1 MIGTEMSSEVGA
13 PGRAGRTEWLGLAV
27 LALPTIIIALDVTV
41 LHLAAPVLARD
52 LDPSPTQLLW
62 IVDVYGFLIA
72 GLLLTMGTLGD
83 RTGRRR
89 LLLVGAA
96 VFGVVS
102 VGAAFAPTPELLIAA
117 RALLG
122 VAGAT
127 LMPSTLSLIRT
138 MFEDPRE
145 RTTAIAVWMGSL
157 GVGSAIGPLV
167 GGVLLERFWWGSV
180 FLMGVPVMVLLL
192 LVGPFLL
199 PEHTAVDPDPVDP
212 ASVVLSL
219 GAVVPVVWAVKETAA
234 DGPSPAAAVALV
246 VGVAAG
252 VVFVRRQRGLRTP
265 VLDVEMV
272 SEAAFARAVVTHL
285 GALFCFAGLQYLLL
299 QLLQNGYGLGVL
311 DAGLATLP
319 AVALGLVGSVVA
331 PWSVRRAQPATVVA
345 AGLVVGL
352 VGFAVIAA
360 TARGGEVA
368 PLMAGFALAAFS
380 VSVVTALCTDRMVG
394 SAPPERAGSASGV
407 SETAAEL
414 GIALGVALLGS
425 LATAVR
431 RADPSPAGYA
441 DGVVGAAV
449 ASMVVVAALLVVA
462 LLGKGPGRLSRPSS
476 AAGSPGSARRRA
488 WPGR

>member
-1 MIGTEMSSEVGA
+1 MSTEVEL
-13 PGRAGRTEWLGLAV
+13 PRRAGRTEWLGLAV
-27 LALPTIIIALDVTV
+27 LALPTVLIALDFTV

-89 LLLVGAA
+89 LLLVGAG

-102 VGAAFAPTPELLIAA
+102 VAAAFAPTPELLIAA

-138 MFEDPRE
+138 MFEDPGE

-157 GVGSAIGPLV
+157 GVGAAIGPLV

-180 FLMGVPVMVLLL
+180 FLMAVPVMVLLL

-199 PEHTAVDPDPVDP
+199 PEHKAVDPDPIDP

-219 GAVVPVVWAVKETAA
+219 GAVLPVVWAVKETADSGA
-234 DGPSPAAAVALV
+234 SLAAGAALV
-246 VGVAAG
+246 LGVPLG
-252 VVFVRRQRGLRTP
+252 VVLVRRQRTLRTP
-265 VLDVEMV
+265 VLDVAMLVEPT
-272 SEAAFARAVVTHL
+272 FARAVTTHL
-285 GALFCFAGLQYLLL
+285 GALFCFAGMQYLLL

-311 DAGLATLP
+311 AAGLATLP
-319 AVALGLVGSVVA
+319 AVGLGLVGSVVA
-331 PWSVRRAQPATVVA
+331 PWSVRHVRPVTATA
-345 AGLVVGL
+345 GGLVVGL
-352 VGFAVIAA
+352 VGFLVVAA
-360 TARGGEVA
+360 TARGGDVV
-368 PLMAGFALAAFS
+368 PVIAGFALASFATS
-380 VSVVTALCTDRMVG
+380 LVTALCTDRMVG
-394 SAPPERAGSASGV
+394 AAPPARAGSASGI

-425 LATAVR
+425 LATALQ
-431 RADPSPAGYA
+431 RADATGEGYA
-441 DGVVGAAV
+441 TGVVGAAV
-449 ASMVVVAALLVVA
+449 ASCVVVA
-462 LLGKGPGRLSRPSS
+462 LLLLLALGGRGRAGGRRTTGRL
-476 AAGSPGSARRRA
+476 ARRA
-488 WPGR
+488 WPAR

>member
-1 MIGTEMSSEVGA
+1 MSNEA
-13 PGRAGRTEWLGLAV
+13 ETHRRAGRTEWLGLAV
-27 LALPTIIIALDVTV
+27 LALPTMIIALDVTV

-72 GLLLTMGTLGD
+72 GFLLTMGTLGD

-96 VFGVVS
+96 VFGAVS
-102 VGAAFAPTPELLIAA
+102 VLAAFATSPQLLIAA

-167 GGVLLERFWWGSV
+167 GGVLLRQFWWGSV
-180 FLMGVPVMVLLL
+180 FLMGVPVMLLLL

-199 PEHTAVDPDPVDP
+199 PEHRATDPDPVDP

-219 GAVVPVVWAVKETAA
+219 GAVLPVVWAVKESAA
-234 DGPSPAAAVALV
+234 SGIGVAALLALV
-246 VGVAAG
+246 VGIGLG
-252 VVFVRRQRGLRTP
+252 VVLVRRQRTLRTP
-265 VLDVEMV
+265 VLDVEMLV
-272 SEAAFARAVVTHL
+272 EPAFARAVTTHL

-299 QLLQNGYGLGVL
+299 QLLQNGYGLDVL
-311 DAGLATLP
+311 TAGLATLP
-319 AVALGLVGSVVA
+319 AAGLGLVGSVVA
-331 PWSVRRAQPATVVA
+331 PWSVRRVAPATAVA
-345 AGLVVGL
+345 GGLVVGL
-352 VGFAVIAA
+352 VGFVLVAA
-360 TARGGEVA
+360 TARAGEVT
-368 PLMAGFALAAFS
+368 PLVVGFALTAFATS
-380 VSVVTALCTDRMVG
+380 LVTALCTDRMVG
-394 SAPPERAGSASGV
+394 AAPPERAGSASGV

-425 LATAVR
+425 LATAVQ
-431 RADPSPAGYA
+431 RADPSARGYA
-441 DGVVGAAV
+441 DGVAGAAW
-449 ASMVVVAALLVVA
+449 ASAVVVVVLLLVTA
-462 LLGKGPGRLSRPSS
+462 SAHGGRRTTGWR
-476 AAGSPGSARRRA
+476 AGRA
-488 WPGR
+488 WPAR

>member
-1 MIGTEMSSEVGA
+1 MSNDVET
-13 PGRAGRTEWLGLAV
+13 PRLAGRTEWLGLAV
-27 LALPTIIIALDVTV
+27 LALPTIIISLDFTV

-72 GLLLTMGTLGD
+72 GFLLTMGTLGD

-96 VFGVVS
+96 VFGAVS
-102 VGAAFAPTPELLIAA
+102 AAAAFAPTPELLIAA

-157 GVGSAIGPLV
+157 GVGGAIGPLV
-167 GGVLLERFWWGSV
+167 GGVLLESFWWGSV

-192 LVGPFLL
+192 VVGPFLL
-199 PEHTAVDPDPVDP
+199 PEHTAVDPDPIDP

-219 GAVVPVVWAVKETAA
+219 GAVIPVVWAVKEAA
-234 DGPSPAAAVALV
+234 AEGPSVPAALALLL
-246 VGVAAG
+246 GVTAG

-265 VLDVEMV
+265 VLDVAMLVEP
-272 SEAAFARAVVTHL
+272 AFARAVVTHL

-311 DAGLATLP
+311 EAGLTTVP
-319 AVALGLVGSVVA
+319 AAALGLLGSVVA
-331 PWSVRRAQPATVVA
+331 PWSVRRVRPTTVIA
-345 AGLVVGL
+345 AGLAVGL
-352 VGFAVIAA
+352 VGFLVVAV

-368 PLMAGFALAAFS
+368 PLVTGFALASFA
-380 VSVVTALCTDRMVG
+380 VSLVTALCTDRMVG

-441 DGVVGAAV
+441 DGVVGAAL
-449 ASMVVVAALLVVA
+449 AAAVVVA
-462 LLGKGPGRLSRPSS
+462 LLLVLTLGGRGRGARRRRGRVSPASS
-476 AAGSPGSARRRA
+476 AAA
-488 WPGR
+488 WPA

>member
-1 MIGTEMSSEVGA
+1 MIGPEMSDEVGT
-13 PGRAGRTEWLGLAV
+13 PRRAGRTEWLGLAV
-27 LALPTIIIALDVTV
+27 LALPTIIIAVDFTV
-41 LHLAAPVLARD
+41 LYLAAPVLARD

-72 GLLLTMGTLGD
+72 GFLLTMGTLGD

-96 VFGVVS
+96 VFGLVS
-102 VGAAFAPTPELLIAA
+102 VLAAFAPTAELLIAA

-122 VAGAT
+122 LAGAT

-167 GGVLLERFWWGSV
+167 GGVLLESFWWGSV
-180 FLMGVPVMVLLL
+180 FLMGVPVMVLLV

-219 GAVVPVVWAVKETAA
+219 GAVLPVVWGVKEAA
-234 DGPSPAAAVALV
+234 ASGPSLVAGAAAVL
-246 VGVAAG
+246 GVALG
-252 VVFVRRQRGLRTP
+252 VALVRRQRSLRTP
-265 VLDVEMV
+265 VLDVGMIAEP
-272 SEAAFARAVVTHL
+272 AFARAVVTHL

-299 QLLQNGYGLGVL
+299 QLFQNGYGLGVL
-311 DAGLATLP
+311 AAGLATLP
-319 AVALGLVGSVVA
+319 AAGLGLAGSVAA
-331 PWSVRRAQPATVVA
+331 PWSVRRVQPTTAVA
-345 AGLVVGL
+345 GGLAVGL
-352 VGFAVIAA
+352 VGFVLVAA
-360 TARGGEVA
+360 TARGGDVG
-368 PLMAGFALAAFS
+368 PLVVGFALVAFS
-380 VSVVTALCTDRMVG
+380 ISLVTALCTDAMVG
-394 SAPPERAGSASGV
+394 AAPPERAGSASGI

-425 LATAVR
+425 LATALR
-431 RADPSPAGYA
+431 GADPSADGYA
-441 DGVVGAAV
+441 DGVVGASV
-449 ASMVVVAALLVVA
+449 ASAVILALLLLLA
-462 LLGKGPGRLSRPSS
+462 LRGRGSVDRAQLS
-476 AAGSPGSARRRA
+476 GSDRVTRE
-488 WPGR
+488 